1 MTHLH
6 PRTVLIVAGF
16 IFFLAG
22 LLLVSFDASVDAPL
36 VSAIFIIVLALPSY
50 AALLR
55 WLGLSRGL
63 AVLLAITILP
73 VLVEALAIV
82 TGFPY
87 GSFAYSEG
95 LGYLLFGLVPWT
107 VAFAYPP
114 ILLGALTLGAGI
126 AGTDRWRFILAG
138 AVLVVVFDLV
148 IDPAAVHAGFW
159 YWETPGL
166 YFGIPPVN
174 FAGWLLTGAVYSA
187 LFALL
192 AWDRVIDSGGIPV
205 IVAGSSLL
213 IVAFWT
219 GYLIRY
225 GLLFPAGI
233 GVLLILSLLLLM
245 RRDRHAAPSA

>member
-1 MTHLH
+1 MTHPH
-6 PRTVLIVAGF
+6 PRTVLIAAGF

-22 LLLVSFDASVDAPL
+22 LFLVSFDASVDAPL

-55 WLGLSRGL
+55 WLGFSRGL
-63 AVLLAITILP
+63 AVLLAVTILP

-114 ILLGALTLGAGI
+114 ILLGALTLAARV
-126 AGTDRWRFILAG
+126 AGTDRLWFIIAG

-159 YWETPGL
+159 YWEAPGI
-166 YFGIPPVN
+166 YFGIPAVN

-187 LFALL
+187 LFTLL
-192 AWDRVIDSGGIPV
+192 AWDRVIDTGGIPAS
-205 IVAGSSLL
+205 VAGSSLL

-219 GYLIRY
+219 GYLIRN
-225 GLLFPAGI
+225 GLFFPADI
-233 GVLLILSLLLLM
+233 GVLLILVLLLLM
-245 RRDRHAAPSA
+245 LREKPAAPSS